1 MTLKTQLF
9 SQKYDLVSHI
19 LMFIRYPQN
28 NSTKYKF
35 EEEVVVGIREKV
47 RKETIDLGK
56 MPQSIYYL

>member
-1 MTLKTQLF
+1 
-9 SQKYDLVSHI
+9 
-19 LMFIRYPQN
+19 MFISPPQN

-56 MPQSIYYL
+56 MLQAFYYL

>member
-1 MTLKTQLF
+1 
-9 SQKYDLVSHI
+9 
-19 LMFIRYPQN
+19 MFISPQN

-56 MPQSIYYL
+56 MPQSIYFYKV